1 MKANTK
7 TMAIKSRAYNQIQ
20 AYFQDIKKWN
30 KATGKHEQLN
40 PLFDLSDDEKM
51 EAIKKIMSE
60 TIPEVRN
67 YKADR
72 KKKNQINKLRQERGY
87 KPKKK
92 TTKAQWEAS
101 QKSKLVAA

>member
-1 MKANTK
+1 M
-7 TMAIKSRAYNQIQ
+7 MIKSKAYNQIQ
-20 AYFQDIKKWN
+20 AYFQDIKKYDP
-30 KATGKHEQLN
+30 KAKKYVQLN
-40 PLFDLSDDEKM
+40 PLFDLSDAEKM

-60 TIPEVRN
+60 SIPELRS

-72 KKKNQINKLRQERGY
+72 KKKNQVNKLRQERGY

-92 TTKAQWEAS
+92 TTKAQWEAM